1 MHEHHQNQLQTIKTT
16 HKQESVKAQQEIE
29 KLSVSF
35 LLFHLIDHHRFSLC
49 LERKIQ
55 FRITLCIITRSS
67 QSLHGRNGQ

>member
-35 LLFHLIDHHRFSLC
+35 LLFHLIDHRFSL
-49 LERKIQ
+49 
-55 FRITLCIITRSS
+55 FA
-67 QSLHGRNGQ
+67 